1 MTTATMQCGC
11 GATDDA
17 EKFEYVTFVWD
28 GEEETHLLCP
38 ECVHWAWKRGTLWIE
53 ELEGP

>member
-53 ELEGP
+53 DA